1 MPYTNTGHATM
12 NTEVLG
18 QFFRI
23 FTKMSDLINIKLGI
37 TIGDIN
43 GIGPEVIL
51 KSLHD
56 NRILDRVTP
65 IIYGSDKVLN
75 HYIKTLGIDYS
86 ELFLVKSAEKVKTN
100 KINVINVAERD
111 VNVSEGKEDVEAGKV
126 AIQALER
133 ASADISNGSIDAI
146 VTAPISKNVCQN
158 AGFDFPGHTE
168 YFSSLSNGNEG
179 LMILSSSIMKIA
191 LVTTHIPLKEV
202 SEKIN
207 KQLIIDKATIFSNS
221 LKKDFGVLNPKLA
234 VLSLN
239 PHCGEN
245 GKMGN
250 EEIESIFPAI
260 KELKENGILA
270 FGPFPTDGFF
280 GSESRKNYDGI
291 LSMYHDQGLSV
302 FKALSFD
309 EGVNFTSGLPIV
321 RTSPDHGT
329 AFDICGKGEA
339 SETSMRNAIYL
350 AIDIYRSRIR
360 FKENMRNPLEIKKET
375 KEHKANVKPKVLK
388 KN

>member
-1 MPYTNTGHATM
+1 
-12 NTEVLG
+12 
-18 QFFRI
+18 
-23 FTKMSDLINIKLGI
+23 MSELINIKIGI

-51 KSLHD
+51 KSLND
-56 NRILDRVTP
+56 NRILDRITP
-65 IIYGSDKVLN
+65 IIYGSDKALN
-75 HYIKTLGIDYS
+75 HYIKTLNLDNS
-86 ELFLVKSAEKVKTN
+86 QPLVITSAEKAKTN
-100 KINVINVAERD
+100 HINVINVVKKE
-111 VNVSEGKEDVEAGKV
+111 VNISEGKEDIEAGKV

-133 ASADISNGSIDAI
+133 ATEDISNGNIDAI
-146 VTAPISKNVCQN
+146 VTAPISKSVCQN

-191 LVTTHIPLKEV
+191 LVTTHISLKEV

-207 KQLIIDKATIFSNS
+207 KQLIIDKATTFSNS
-221 LKKDFGVLNPKLA
+221 LKKDFGMLNPKLA
-234 VLSLN
+234 ILSLN

-250 EEIESIFPAI
+250 EEIEIIFPAI
-260 KELKENGILA
+260 KELKEKGILA

-280 GSESRKNYDGI
+280 GSESRKNYDGV

-360 FKENMRNPLEIKKET
+360 FKENMRNPLEFKKET
-375 KEHKANVKPKVLK
+375 KEHKTNVKPKVLK